1 MYLINSHIAIMSK
14 YHMAVNDVG
23 GGLCCF
29 RANSIEYPRFLLQ
42 QSC

>member
-23 GGLCCF
+23 VLLM
-29 RANSIEYPRFLLQ
+29 LLQ
-42 QSC
+42 SKLC